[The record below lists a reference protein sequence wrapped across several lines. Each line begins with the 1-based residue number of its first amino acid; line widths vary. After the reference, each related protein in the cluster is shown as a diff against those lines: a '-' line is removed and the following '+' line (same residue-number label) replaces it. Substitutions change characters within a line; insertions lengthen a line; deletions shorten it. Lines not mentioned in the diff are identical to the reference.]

1 MMPTRKLSINPSLHS
16 IGLAIVVLIV
26 AVGAVATPMAAQ
38 PSTSLDTCPSRQPIL
53 RIAIVSGGEAY
64 SSHPAETRFSST
76 HFTRLHQMPLIGA
89 DPKEEGVDAAYG
101 VAESWRFLPGA
112 TGMIIKIHDGLTFND
127 GTPITAEDV
136 VFSLSLSASRFADP
150 QISGTLNGIGISAK
164 AIDSKTVQIDF
175 AKGSP
180 TFDIE
185 ISTMVFPVYV
195 TSKAY
200 HSGGEIS
207 QAAFDRFRAKPL
219 AAGPY
224 RVVARQAKESITL
237 VADRRDPLLGC
248 PVYDRIEIR
257 EVLETGTRMN
267 QFRTGQFDLVSGSR
281 DLLDQAKSVGGT
293 VFYKPDGNMV
303 GLYFFQTDRADNVF
317 HSEDLRKA
325 AAYAIDHKL
334 IAEAIWNG
342 VGVTP
347 WGCSWPPST
356 EISTR
361 NPRFVKACGTPYPYN
376 PAKAREHMAAAGY
389 PPGKGPTIRLEYNV
403 SYPEEGALAEAMQQ
417 MLNAVGFNA
426 TVARVVITERERRRA
441 AGEHINSILFFG
453 SGGRL
458 TSLSGAY
465 SVYGPDQN
473 WGPKHDKDVIRAL
486 KRASEADSV
495 DEYTEAMSDLAE
507 LVHGRAYGPGFFS
520 AGSVWFVR
528 KGIPDWGLE
537 QSKGRGPLNLAALA
551 TRP

>member
-1 MMPTRKLSINPSLHS
+1 MSRRKPSGGPSLHS
-16 IGLAIVVLIV
+16 IIV
-26 AVGAVATPMAAQ
+26 AIAALIAAPAAAQ
-38 PSTSLDTCPSRQPIL
+38 QSTSLDTCPARQPIL
-53 RIAIVSGGEAY
+53 RIAIVSGGESY

-89 DPKEEGVDAAYG
+89 DPKEERVDAAYG
-101 VAESWRFLPGA
+101 VAESWKYLPGA
-112 TGMIIKIHDGLTFND
+112 KGMILKVRDGLTFND
-127 GTPITAEDV
+127 GTPITADDV
-136 VFSLSLSASRFADP
+136 VFSLGLFASKYADP
-150 QISGTLNGIGISAK
+150 QISGTLNGIGMSAK
-164 AIDSKTVQIDF
+164 AIDSKTVEIDF

-180 TFDIE
+180 TFDVE

-200 HSGGEIS
+200 HSNGEIS
-207 QAAFDRFRAKPL
+207 QEAFDRFRAKPL

-281 DLLDQAKSVGGT
+281 DLVDQAKSVGGR
-293 VFYKPDGNMV
+293 VLYKPDGNMV
-303 GLYFFQTDRADNVF
+303 GLYFFQTDRTDNVF
-317 HSEDLRKA
+317 HNEDLRKA

-334 IAEAIWNG
+334 IAEAIWNNAG
-342 VGVTP
+342 VKP

-356 EISTR
+356 EISTS
-361 NPRFVKACGTPYPYN
+361 NPRFVKACGTPYPYD
-376 PAKAREHMAAAGY
+376 PDKARAHLAAAGY
-389 PPGKGPTIRLEYNV
+389 PPGKGPMIRLEYNV

-426 TVARVVITERERRRA
+426 IVARVVITERERRRA

-458 TSLSGAY
+458 TSLAGAY
-465 SVYGPDQN
+465 SVYGPDQH
-473 WGPKHDKDVIRAL
+473 WGPRHDMDVVRAL
-486 KRASEADSV
+486 KRASQADSV
-495 DEYTEAMSDLAE
+495 EEYTEGMSDLAE

-528 KGIPDWGLE
+528 KGIPDFGLE

-551 TRP
+551 TRR

>member
-1 MMPTRKLSINPSLHS
+1 MPRRELGIGPSLR
-16 IGLAIVVLIV
+16 AIIAAAAALI
-26 AVGAVATPMAAQ
+26 AGPATAQ
-38 PSTSLDTCPSRQPIL
+38 RSTSLDSCPARQPIL
-53 RIAIVSGGEAY
+53 RIAIVSGGESY

-89 DPKEEGVDAAYG
+89 DPKEERIDAAYG
-101 VAESWRFLPGA
+101 VAESWSFLPGA
-112 TGMIIKIHDGLTFND
+112 KGMVVKLRDGLTFND
-127 GTPITAEDV
+127 GTPITADDV
-136 VFSLSLSASRFADP
+136 VFSLSLSASKLADP
-150 QISGTLNGIGISAK
+150 QISGTLSGIGVTAK
-164 AIDSKTVQIDF
+164 AIDAKTVQFDF

-180 TFDIE
+180 TFDVE
-185 ISTMVFPVYV
+185 ISAMVFPLYV

-200 HSGGEIS
+200 HSNGEIS
-207 QAAFDRFRAKPL
+207 QEAFDRFRAKPL

-237 VADRRDPLLGC
+237 VVDRRDPLLGC

-257 EVLETGTRMN
+257 EVLETGTRIN
-267 QFRTGQFDLVSGSR
+267 QFRTGQFDLISGSR
-281 DLLDQAKSVGGT
+281 DLVDQARSAGGQ
-293 VFYKPDGNMV
+293 VLYKPDGNMI

-334 IAEAIWNG
+334 IAEAIWNNAG
-342 VGVTP
+342 VKP

-356 EISTR
+356 EISIR
-361 NPRFVKACGTPYPYN
+361 NPRFVKGCGTPYPYD
-376 PAKAREHMAAAGY
+376 PAKARAHLAAAGY
-389 PPGKGPTIRLEYNV
+389 PPGKGPAIRLEYNV

-458 TSLSGAY
+458 TSLAGAY
-465 SVYGPDQN
+465 SVYGPDQH
-473 WGPKHDKDVIRAL
+473 WGPRHDKDVVRAL
-486 KRASEADSV
+486 KRASEADTV
-495 DEYTEAMSDLAE
+495 EEYTEGMADLAE

-528 KGIPDWGLE
+528 KGLPDWGLE

-551 TRP
+551 TRH